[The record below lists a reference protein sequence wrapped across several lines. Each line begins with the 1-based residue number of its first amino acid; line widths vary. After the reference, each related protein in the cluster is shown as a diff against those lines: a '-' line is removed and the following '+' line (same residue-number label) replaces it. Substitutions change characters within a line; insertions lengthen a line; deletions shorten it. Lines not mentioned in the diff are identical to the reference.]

1 MVIETL
7 KNADEN
13 RRCYRMI
20 GGVLVEKQVKDV
32 LPVLT
37 ANKEK
42 LTELIGKV
50 NEQLVKKGSE
60 LNEYREK
67 HNIRVQGQDDLKRQE
82 DGKESKAES
91 RGNVLVS

>member
-13 RRCYRMI
+13 RKCFRMI

-32 LPVLT
+32 VPTLAT
-37 ANKEK
+37 NKEK
-42 LTELIGKV
+42 LSDLIQKV
-50 NEQLVKKGSE
+50 NEQLVKKGQE

-67 HNIRVQGQDDLKRQE
+67 YNIRVQGQDDAKRQE
-82 DGKESKAES
+82 EGKEANKAS